1 MVQEP
6 AEQIVCYHSYSI
18 GLSGVIDSEAHS
30 SEARALSPEGEG
42 AMANKIKKSRL
53 FFC

>member
-6 AEQIVCYHSYSI
+6 AEQIVCHSYYWT
-18 GLSGVIDSEAHS
+18 LGVIDSEAHS
-30 SEARALSPEGEG
+30 AEARALSPEGEG
-42 AMANKIKKSRL
+42 AMANKIEKSRL